1 MASTKA
7 ELGKTDKMTNE
18 QLLINVKELLDRY
31 RVVDIDSIAMDI
43 GTWDRLTKVTD
54 LIGKGY
60 YTTSMS
66 GDNFLFGKRVLF
78 AKRAG
83 VQLLFKGPAQS
94 LLEL

>member
-1 MASTKA
+1 
-7 ELGKTDKMTNE
+7 
-18 QLLINVKELLDRY
+18 
-31 RVVDIDSIAMDI
+31 
-43 GTWDRLTKVTD
+43 VTD